1 MLMMYR
7 GVSNILHKRF
17 VLYLWYFIARVVLP
31 MNFNKYVC
39 LYFKKTLNNMY
50 FTLTSAQGEVI
61 KFWSLGALSLH
72 TLKRKRSKQNFVE
85 LFMKVRR
92 FVKVKKLR
100 VRHIFLSKKL
110 LRLRRL
116 FRRHF
121 RSRVWFV
128 WLVINKP
135 HNGLRG
141 KKLKRR

>member
-1 MLMMYR
+1 MLMLYR
-7 GVSNILHKRF
+7 GLMMTVYKRF
-17 VLYLWYFIARVVLP
+17 MLYLWYFIARRIIRARL
-31 MNFNKYVC
+31 KAYVC

-50 FTLTSAQGEVI
+50 FTLTTAEGGVI
-61 KFWSLGALSLH
+61 KFWSLGSLFLH

-85 LFMKVRR
+85 LFLKVKR
-92 FVKVKKLR
+92 FLKSKKLR
-100 VRHIFLSKKL
+100 VKHVFLSKKL
-110 LRLRRL
+110 VRLRRL

-121 RSRVWFV
+121 RNRVWFV